1 MAAAVQQQAARLTLS
16 LYDTVLTP
24 VIQDVIKCSSPP
36 LSIAVASNTKRVGG
50 GKGKEN
56 RRG

>member
-1 MAAAVQQQAARLTLS
+1 MAAAVQQQAAHLTVS
-16 LYDTVLTP
+16 LYYTVLAP

-36 LSIAVASNTKRVGG
+36 LSIAVASNKKRLGG